1 MKEQNKNN
9 KSTSKRK
16 LIIGIVVGFVIVY
29 TAYNVITYMLA
40 TDSLTP

>member
-29 TAYNVITYMLA
+29 TVSM
-40 TDSLTP
+40 